1 MTTYILTT
9 EEEAMKLIGSAKF
22 IEHDAG
28 TSSYAL
34 VSVRAGAVHHVRFH
48 NIGDREEFIFFT
60 RNEQKL
66 FCHNGY
72 FGGLLVVI
80 EFGTIHKI
88 CNFCIRA
95 DAVVLADRV
104 PAPYMTPLGSCAD
117 LVYEY
122 ELERETAL
130 RSHFGAQYYLLF
142 TSKPEKWEEE
152 MQKLLNTKTC
162 VDIVDGH
169 LVF

>member
-34 VSVRAGAVHHVRFH
+34 VSVRAGAAHHVRFH

-72 FGGLLVVI
+72 FGGLLVII
-80 EFGTIHKI
+80 EFGKIHKI

-95 DAVVLADRV
+95 DAVVLADCV

-117 LVYEY
+117 LIYEY
-122 ELERETAL
+122 ELQRETAL
-130 RSHFGAQYYLLF
+130 RSHFETQYHSLF
-142 TSKPEKWEEE
+142 TNDHEKWEEE
-152 MQKLLNTKTC
+152 MQKLLSTKTC
-162 VDIVDGH
+162 IDIVDGH